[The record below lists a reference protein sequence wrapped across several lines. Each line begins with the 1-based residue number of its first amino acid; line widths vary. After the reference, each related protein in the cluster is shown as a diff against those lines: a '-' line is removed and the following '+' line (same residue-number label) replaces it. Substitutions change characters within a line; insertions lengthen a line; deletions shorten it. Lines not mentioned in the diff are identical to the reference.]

1 MCWVAAI
8 RHITGHA
15 PHESRA
21 PSGGPVVRAAAEQ
34 AVTRA
39 RSVVLDMAYF
49 TAREDKPLITAGE
62 QVRRADV
69 YAGIIGV
76 PGRPPV
82 RDEPGLSYAEL
93 EFAAA
98 GELGLPRLVF
108 VLDENAVLQ
117 LPQVFLSDPEF
128 GGAGRFRVPWCVS
141 VLVPLLLVYS
151 RSRAVVF
158 PTSATLLVKG
168 LRSERGGSTQRVH
181 RRRQQGEPVEN
192 AARSAPHAG
201 LRSAAG
207 VRVLCGPCRRRGL
220 LPGCGHGVAR

>member
-1 MCWVAAI
+1 MLSGRDPAHHWSRPSRVA
-8 RHITGHA
+8 G
-15 PHESRA
+15 PFWRA
-21 PSGGPVVRAAAEQ
+21 GRSGGGRAGGDPGAQRGAGHGVFHRSGGQAANYS
-34 AVTRA
+34 R
-39 RSVVLDMAYF
+39 
-49 TAREDKPLITAGE
+49 E
-62 QVRRADV
+62 QVRRADL

-93 EFAAA
+93 EFATA